1 MNLSVLD
8 QSPIRMG
15 GTPRDAVL
23 ATIELA
29 QLADQLGYTRY
40 WLAEHHNTQTLASP
54 APEILIP
61 ALAGATTGIRVGSG
75 GVMLSH
81 YSPLKVAESFRMLEA
96 LHPGRI
102 DLGIG
107 RAPGSDRHTA
117 AALQPGPVGPPLE
130 SYPGQVTD
138 LLNYMHGDLPEDHPY
153 YGITAMPSGP
163 TTPETWLL
171 GSSMGSA
178 TYAARLGLPLSWA
191 HFISPEAG
199 PEIVARYCEM
209 FEPSEWLSEPRVNV
223 GISATCAE
231 TTEEARRLGLSRH
244 LMRLRRDQGRSFDGV
259 PAPELAL
266 EGEFSQQE
274 LAYLAQQQER
284 AIEGDPDT
292 VKRGILE
299 LAERYETDEV
309 IVLTITHDYEDR
321 KRSYKLLSD
330 AFDLERRDSSHD
342 GDAS

>member
-1 MNLSVLD
+1 MKLSVLD

-29 QLADQLGYTRY
+29 KLVDRLGYTRY
-40 WLAEHHNTQTLASP
+40 WLAEHHSTRTLASP
-54 APEILIP
+54 TPEILIP
-61 ALAGATTGIRVGSG
+61 AIASATTGIRVGSG

-102 DLGIG
+102 DLGLG
-107 RAPGSDRHTA
+107 RAPGSDRRTA

-138 LLNYMHGDLPEDHPY
+138 LLHYLNGELPEDHPY
-153 YGITAMPSGP
+153 HGITAMPAGP
-163 TTPETWLL
+163 TSPEAWLL
-171 GSSMGSA
+171 ASSQGSA
-178 TYAARLGLPLSWA
+178 TYAAQLGLPLSWA
-191 HFISPEAG
+191 HFISPDGG
-199 PEIVARYCEM
+199 PDIVARYRDS
-209 FEPSEWLSEPRVNV
+209 FQPSEWLDAPRVNV

-244 LMRLRRDQGRSFDGV
+244 LMRLRRDQGQPYDGV
-259 PAPELAL
+259 PSPELAL

-284 AIEGDPDT
+284 AIEGDPDA

-299 LAERYETDEV
+299 VAAKYDVDEV

-321 KRSYKLLSD
+321 KRSYELLAG
-330 AFDLERRDSSHD
+330 AFDLEARD
-342 GDAS
+342 

>member
-1 MNLSVLD
+1 LKLSVLD
-8 QSPIRMG
+8 QSPIKMG
-15 GTPRDAVL
+15 GTPGDAVF

-29 QLADQLGYTRY
+29 QLADRLGYTRY
-40 WLAEHHNTQTLASP
+40 WLAEHHNTQTLASST
-54 APEILIP
+54 PEILIP
-61 ALAGATTGIRVGSG
+61 ALAAATKDIRVGSG

-81 YSPLKVAESFRMLEA
+81 YSPLKVAESFRMLET

-117 AALQPGPVGPPLE
+117 AALQSGPVGPPLE
-130 SYPGQVTD
+130 SYPNQVTD
-138 LLNYMHGDLPEDHPY
+138 LLNYMSGDLPEDHPY
-153 YGITAMPSGP
+153 YGITAMPAGP
-163 TTPETWLL
+163 TSPEAWLL

-191 HFISPEAG
+191 HFISPDGG
-199 PEIVARYCEM
+199 PEMVARYREM
-209 FEPSEWLSEPRVNV
+209 FEPSNWLDAPRVTI

-231 TTEEARRLGLSRH
+231 STEEARRLGLSRH

-284 AIEGDPDT
+284 AIEGDPDV
-292 VKRGILE
+292 VKREILE
-299 LAERYETDEV
+299 LSERYEIDEV
-309 IVLTITHDYEDR
+309 MVLTITHDYEHR
-321 KRSYKLLSD
+321 KRSYELLAD
-330 AFDLERRDSSHD
+330 AFNLEKRVQPSR
-342 GDAS
+342 